1 VGSDAV
7 KAKPDGRLVSRSH
20 TCDLLLIVVHILLVG
35 LKHGQ
40 VARMSCVFECTDD

>member
-1 VGSDAV
+1 MGSNAI
-7 KAKPDGRLVSRSH
+7 KAKSDGRLVPRGH
-20 TCDLLLIVVHILLVG
+20 TCDLLLIVVQILLVG